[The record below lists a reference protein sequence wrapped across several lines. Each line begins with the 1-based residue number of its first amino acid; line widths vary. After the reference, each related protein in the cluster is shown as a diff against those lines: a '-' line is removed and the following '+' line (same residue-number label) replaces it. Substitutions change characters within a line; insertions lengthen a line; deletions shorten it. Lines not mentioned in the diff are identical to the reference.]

1 MPLTRAFKMTVKARL
16 ERDSAFRAAMLREAV
31 EALLAGDVDARR
43 SVLRDYV
50 NATVGFERLAAATN
64 MPSKS
69 VMRMLGPK
77 GNLTANDLFA
87 IIGAL
92 QRSSGVQLQVRI
104 SRHAA

>member
-16 ERDSAFRAAMLREAV
+16 ERDPAFRAAMLREAV
-31 EALLAGDVDARR
+31 EALLAGDVDAGR

-50 NATVGFERLAAATN
+50 NATVGFEGLAAATK
-64 MPSKS
+64 MPSKN
-69 VMRMLGPK
+69 VMRLLGPK
-77 GNLTANDLFA
+77 GNPTALFA

>member
-16 ERDSAFRAAMLREAV
+16 EGDTAFRAAMLREAV
-31 EALLAGDVDARR
+31 EALLAGDVDAGR
-43 SVLRDYV
+43 SGLRDYV
-50 NATVGFERLAAATN
+50 NATVGFEGLAAATN
-64 MPSKS
+64 IPSKGG
-69 VMRMLGPK
+69 MRMLGSK
-77 GNLTANDLFA
+77 GNPTANNLVA